1 MRDPQFPQLSQVP
14 VMSVSALRLRENL
27 SVAFQ
32 RGKASEHRTE
42 QLGAPAIAGDDPPA
56 VYGYLG
62 DMQLRFMF
70 TAPDG
75 TLAVAKRSDLERL
88 NLTPQLATTQVT
100 VNTRRARGTPKHGL
114 FGLGVYQFT
123 GRGDADTD
131 ASYLLDRGFWRTQLQ
146 AFPKGV
152 VVAIPRRGSLFFA
165 DAGDSAAMEELAR
178 MASRLHDA
186 AGEHRVSSFL
196 YLFNAGGWEMLSAL
210 PAAAPATAS
219 TTGLQHRSS
228 DRSSHRQSSREADDN
243 LYDEREE
250 SLSLVAG
257 GQKMLIYC
265 LIANFVLSAAARE
278 GSIPPL
284 IASALYIAVAVVSLF
299 GIVRICSG
307 LGQGTSGKI
316 LFMVLA
322 FVPLVNLVALLYL
335 SARTNRL
342 LRDAGWRVGLL
353 GAKAS

>member
-1 MRDPQFPQLSQVP
+1 
-14 VMSVSALRLRENL
+14 MSVSALRLRENL

-32 RGKASEHRTE
+32 RGKASGPRTE
-42 QLGAPAIAGDDPPA
+42 QLGAPAIDGDNPPA
-56 VYGYLG
+56 VYDYLG

-75 TLAVAKRSDLERL
+75 TNAIAKQADLERL
-88 NLTPQLATTQVT
+88 NLTPKLAMTQVA
-100 VNTRRARGTPKHGL
+100 VNTRRARGVPKQGL

-146 AFPKGV
+146 AFPRGV
-152 VVAIPRRGSLFFA
+152 VAAIPRRGSLFFA
-165 DAGDSAAMEELAR
+165 DAGDSAATEELAR
-178 MASRLHDA
+178 MASRLHQA

-196 YLFNAGGWEMLSAL
+196 YLFNTGGWEVLGAL
-210 PAAAPATAS
+210 PAAAPAAAS
-219 TTGLQHRSS
+219 TAGSQ
-228 DRSSHRQSSREADDN
+228 DRQSHRQPSREPDD
-243 LYDEREE
+243 LYDEQEE
-250 SLSLVAG
+250 SLSLAAG

-265 LIANFVLSAAARE
+265 LIANFVLSAAARQ

-284 IASALYIAVAVVSLF
+284 IASALYIAVAVASLF

-307 LGQGTSGKI
+307 LRYGTSAKI

-322 FVPLVNLVALLYL
+322 FVPLVNLIALLYL

>member
-1 MRDPQFPQLSQVP
+1 
-14 VMSVSALRLRENL
+14 MSVSALRLRENL

-32 RGKASEHRTE
+32 RGKASGQRTE
-42 QLGAPAIAGDDPPA
+42 QLGAPAIDGDNPPA
-56 VYGYLG
+56 VYDYLG

-70 TAPDG
+70 TASDG
-75 TLAVAKRSDLERL
+75 TNAVAKQADLERL
-88 NLTPQLATTQVT
+88 GLTPQLAMTQVT
-100 VNTRRARGTPKHGL
+100 VNTRRARGAPKHGL

-131 ASYLLDRGFWRTQLQ
+131 ASYLLDRGFWRSQLQ
-146 AFPKGV
+146 AFPRGV
-152 VVAIPRRGSLFFA
+152 VAAIPRRGSLFFA
-165 DAGDSAAMEELAR
+165 DAGDSAATEELAR

-186 AGEHRVSSFL
+186 AGEHRVSRFL
-196 YLFNAGGWEMLSAL
+196 YIFGAGGWEVLGAL
-210 PAAAPATAS
+210 PAAAPATTATATAGS
-219 TTGLQHRSS
+219 PYRPP
-228 DRSSHRQSSREADDN
+228 DRSSSPQPSLEADN
-243 LYDEREE
+243 KLYDEQEE
-250 SLSLVAG
+250 SLALVAG

-265 LIANFVLSAAARE
+265 LIANFVLSAAARG

-284 IASALYIAVAVVSLF
+284 IGSALYIAVAAVSLF

-316 LFMVLA
+316 MFMVLA
-322 FVPLVNLVALLYL
+322 FVPLVNLIALLYL

>member
-1 MRDPQFPQLSQVP
+1 
-14 VMSVSALRLRENL
+14 MSVSALRLRENL

-32 RGKASEHRTE
+32 RGKASGQRTE
-42 QLGAPAIAGDDPPA
+42 QLGAPAIDGDNPPA
-56 VYGYLG
+56 VYDYLG

-70 TAPDG
+70 TASDG
-75 TLAVAKRSDLERL
+75 TNVVAKQADLERL
-88 NLTPQLATTQVT
+88 NLTPQLAMTQVT
-100 VNTRRARGTPKHGL
+100 VNTRWARGAPKQGL

-152 VVAIPRRGSLFFA
+152 VAAIPRRGSLFFA
-165 DAGDSAAMEELAR
+165 DAGDSAATEELAR

-196 YLFNAGGWEMLSAL
+196 YIFNTGGWEVLGAL
-210 PAAAPATAS
+210 PAAAPAAAS
-219 TTGLQHRSS
+219 TAGSPHRPS
-228 DRSSHRQSSREADDN
+228 DRSPSPQPSLEADN
-243 LYDEREE
+243 KLYDEQEE
-250 SLSLVAG
+250 SLALVAG

-265 LIANFVLSAAARE
+265 LIANFVLSAAARG

-284 IASALYIAVAVVSLF
+284 IGSALYIAVAAVSLF

-316 LFMVLA
+316 MFMVLA
-322 FVPLVNLVALLYL
+322 FVPLVNLIALLYL